1 MSGEKTQGCPQIHGR
16 KAGCRRAQRW
26 RGRAL
31 ATLHQRGNRKAKIPA
46 CFCAGIPVPLPGPDR
61 LDGDDIP
68 RGRNSASC
76 GRTLRS
82 LSSADQ
88 HRHGQPRA
96 YSPYRPGSISVT
108 QGCIELDGERFDI
121 RAKLTS
127 IGGYSAHADQQ
138 GLGEFVT
145 GMENWPTDIRIVHG
159 EREAKRILAAQ
170 LREQYKQHNRPPAAI
185 TTGGAEDLAGQ
196 DVFHA

>member
-1 MSGEKTQGCPQIHGR
+1 
-16 KAGCRRAQRW
+16 
-26 RGRAL
+26 
-31 ATLHQRGNRKAKIPA
+31 
-46 CFCAGIPVPLPGPDR
+46 
-61 LDGDDIP
+61 
-68 RGRNSASC
+68 
-76 GRTLRS
+76 
-82 LSSADQ
+82 
-88 HRHGQPRA
+88 
-96 YSPYRPGSISVT
+96 VT

-121 RAKLTS
+121 RAKITS

-145 GMENWPTDIRIVHG
+145 GMENWPADIRIVHG
-159 EREAKRILAAQ
+159 QREAKRILAAQ